1 LISALPEAG
10 NEVSMET
17 DIEIQQEEKRAES
30 QSGTEGTGTGTLESG
45 GPKGPT
51 CGAPEETPQQR
62 VDEDE
67 VKPNNFNAWPTCNTA
82 IIHTKKDNILYIK
95 NNWS

>member
-1 LISALPEAG
+1 MKYRWKLILKSSKKKSE
-10 NEVSMET
+10 
-17 DIEIQQEEKRAES
+17 QKS

-62 VDEDE
+62 ADEDE

-82 IIHTKKDNILYIK
+82 IIHTKKDYILYIK